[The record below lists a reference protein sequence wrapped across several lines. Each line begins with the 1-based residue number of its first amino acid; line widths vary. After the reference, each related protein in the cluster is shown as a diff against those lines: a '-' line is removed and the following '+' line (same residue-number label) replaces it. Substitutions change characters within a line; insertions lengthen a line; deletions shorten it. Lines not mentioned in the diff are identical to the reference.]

1 MTSTTKDAR
10 GIEIVEGATCVYGA
24 GVGRSIA
31 LVEAVVDGFTD
42 SGRVW
47 LKVVRRSY
55 GATTWGKPRDRVHVG
70 PDRLV
75 IVDALPSC
83 DLPTDAEKAAE
94 SRQERMA
101 RYRER
106 IAAFEADEEPE
117 EWERKSNVTVEDYRG
132 WLADLER
139 R

>member
-1 MTSTTKDAR
+1 MTAKDAR
-10 GIEIVEGATCVYGA
+10 GVEIFEGATCIYGA

-55 GATTWGKPRDRVHVG
+55 GASTWGTPRERVHVG

-75 IVDALPSC
+75 LVDTLPKC
-83 DLPTDAEKAAE
+83 DLPTDVEKAEA
-94 SRQERMA
+94 SRQERIT

-106 IAAFEADEEPE
+106 IAALEAGVEPE
-117 EWERKSNVTVEDYRG
+117 GWERAADDLIGIYRQ
-132 WLADLER
+132 WLAKEEAR
-139 R
+139 

>member
-1 MTSTTKDAR
+1 MSTAKDAR
-10 GIEIVEGATCVYGA
+10 GVEIHEGATCVYGA

-75 IVDALPSC
+75 IVDALPEC
-83 DLPTDAEKAAE
+83 DLPTDAEKAEA

-106 IAAFEADEEPE
+106 IAALETGEEPQG
-117 EWERKSNVTVEDYRG
+117 WEARHDDALPTYRR
-132 WLADLER
+132 WLAALER